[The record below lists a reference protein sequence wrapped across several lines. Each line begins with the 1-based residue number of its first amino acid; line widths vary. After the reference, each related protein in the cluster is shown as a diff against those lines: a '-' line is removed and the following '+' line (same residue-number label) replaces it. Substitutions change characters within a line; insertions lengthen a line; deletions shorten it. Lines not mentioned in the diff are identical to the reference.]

1 MNECCGNCKYHQY
14 EDISQGWV
22 CCNQDSEYV
31 ADWTDYT
38 DSCEEWESRD
48 EMQNYYYVYQGVPY
62 DFVNNGAILG
72 K

>member
-1 MNECCGNCKYHQY
+1 MSECCGNCKYHQY

-38 DSCEEWESRD
+38 DSCEEWESGD
-48 EMQNYYYVYQGVPY
+48 EM
-62 DFVNNGAILG
+62 
-72 K
+72 

>member
-1 MNECCGNCKYHQY
+1 MDECCGNCKYHQH

-38 DSCEEWESRD
+38 DCCEEWESRD
-48 EMQNYYYVYQGVPY
+48 EMQNYE
-62 DFVNNGAILG
+62 
-72 K
+72 

>member
-48 EMQNYYYVYQGVPY
+48 EMQNY
-62 DFVNNGAILG
+62 